1 VAVLPYRLVLSPRL
15 AVPRWLRAA
24 TLIGGIAFG
33 LLCCAIFLIA
43 FGVPAGDLANQFILY
58 VFGNSDLTRPRLA
71 LGGTMPAHPLLEHRR

>member
-1 VAVLPYRLVLSPRL
+1 MAVLPYRLVLSPRL

-58 VFGNSDLTRPRLA
+58 VFGNSAGLDQTLTRAISLV
-71 LGGTMPAHPLLEHRR
+71 LVSL